1 MKVLGIIMMA
11 SNDFPRGELIYGH
24 KQRKKARKYW
34 NITLE
39 YLTDSKAVTLCQKKK
54 KRPVVLLI
62 LGKKSYAKV
71 QEGNAKFTY
80 DIKQLKG
87 MI

>member
-1 MKVLGIIMMA
+1 MESGNKEEQMKVLGIIMMA

-54 KRPVVLLI
+54 KKARRPA
-62 LGKKSYAKV
+62 Y
-71 QEGNAKFTY
+71 FR
-80 DIKQLKG
+80 
-87 MI
+87 

>member
-1 MKVLGIIMMA
+1 MA
-11 SNDFPRGELIYGH
+11 TSKE
-24 KQRKKARKYW
+24 KKARKYH

-39 YLTDSKAVTLCQKKK
+39 YLTDSKAVTLCQKKAHHAAHF
-54 KRPVVLLI
+54 R
-62 LGKKSYAKV
+62 KKSYAKV

-80 DIKQLKG
+80 EIKQLKG